1 MPHTLKQFLFLFLYF
16 NRHPRA
22 FHQTANVNLSF
33 PQSMDKIREDAVA
46 EIIDQ
51 VATLEDSLVECM
63 EMCSFET
70 RETPE
75 EDLRRHI
82 TAAIT
87 RECGKELTEL
97 MTDPSNKRIGE
108 KQTAALVDFLM
119 DGVELFDDAERAAF
133 VH

>member
-1 MPHTLKQFLFLFLYF
+1 
-16 NRHPRA
+16 
-22 FHQTANVNLSF
+22 
-33 PQSMDKIREDAVA
+33 MDKIREDAVA
-46 EIIDQ
+46 EIIGH

-70 RETPE
+70 GKTPE

-97 MTDPSNKRIGE
+97 MTDQSNKRIGE